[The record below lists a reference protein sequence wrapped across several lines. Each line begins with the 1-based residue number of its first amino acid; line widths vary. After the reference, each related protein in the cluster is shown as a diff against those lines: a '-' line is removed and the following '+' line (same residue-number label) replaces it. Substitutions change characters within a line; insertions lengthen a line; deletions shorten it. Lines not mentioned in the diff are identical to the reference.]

1 VAWWIWL
8 LVVWPAAAVL
18 VGIVLGKMIS
28 RAEASDDQHR
38 LEETGLEETGLEET
52 GLGETGLEE
61 TGLEETGR
69 ARTET
74 SLSLSRTLRRIPGR
88 KPRRRGKLLDGA

>member
-1 VAWWIWL
+1 MAWWVWL
-8 LVVWPAAAVL
+8 LVVWAAAAVL

-38 LEETGLEETGLEET
+38 LEETGFE
-52 GLGETGLEE
+52 ETGLEE
-61 TGLEETGR
+61 TGLEETGK

-74 SLSLSRTLRRIPGR
+74 SVSLSRTLRRIPGR
-88 KPRRRGKLLDGA
+88 KPRRRGRLLDGA

>member
-1 VAWWIWL
+1 MAWWVWL
-8 LVVWPAAAVL
+8 LVVWAAAAVL

-61 TGLEETGR
+61 TGR